1 MSINQALDMKITIV
15 YDNDA
20 WKPGLQA
27 DWGFACLIEAGKGY
41 RLLFDTGAKGEIL
54 LQNMAALGLDPQTI
68 TDVFISHS
76 HWDHMGGLPALLE
89 LNREAAVYLPA
100 SCPKPPEAREAV
112 SIQGPCQLTPQFG
125 STGELNGGEQSL
137 VVDTGKG
144 LAVVCG
150 CAHPGVGVI
159 LRAAARFGRV
169 NALVGGLHGFKE
181 FDLLR
186 DMALVCPCHCKR
198 YKAELEQLYPESFI
212 LGGAGKILE
221 V

>member
-15 YDNDA
+15 YDNDV
-20 WKPGLQA
+20 WDQGLQA
-27 DWGFACLIEAGKGY
+27 DWGFACLIEAGNGN

-54 LQNMAALGLDPQTI
+54 LQNMAKLGLDPRTI
-68 TDVFISHS
+68 TGVFISHS
-76 HWDHMGGLPALLE
+76 HWDHTGGLPALLE
-89 LNREAAVYLPA
+89 LNREVAVFLPA
-100 SCPKPPEAREAV
+100 SCPKPPEARQAV

-125 STGELNGGEQSL
+125 STGELDGGEQSL

-169 NALVGGLHGFKE
+169 NALVGGLHGFKD

-186 DMALVCPCHCKR
+186 DMALVCPCHCTR

>member
-15 YDNDA
+15 YDNDV
-20 WKPGLQA
+20 WDPGLQA
-27 DWGFACLIEAGKGY
+27 DWGFACLIEAGNGN

-54 LQNMAALGLDPQTI
+54 LQNMAKLGLDPRTI
-68 TDVFISHS
+68 TGVFISHS
-76 HWDHMGGLPALLE
+76 HWDHTGGLPALLE
-89 LNREAAVYLPA
+89 LNREVAVFLPA
-100 SCPKPPEAREAV
+100 SCPKPPEARQAV

-125 STGELNGGEQSL
+125 STGELDGGEQSL

-144 LAVVCG
+144 LAVFCG

-169 NALVGGLHGFKE
+169 NALVGGLHGFKD

-186 DMALVCPCHCKR
+186 DMALVCPCHCTR